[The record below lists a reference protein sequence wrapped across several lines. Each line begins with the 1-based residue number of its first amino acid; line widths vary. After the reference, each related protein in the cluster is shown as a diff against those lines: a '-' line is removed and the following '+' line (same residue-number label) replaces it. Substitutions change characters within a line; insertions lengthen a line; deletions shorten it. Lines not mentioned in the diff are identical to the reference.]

1 MISQAFA
8 AALAAGRS
16 GFNLRVRDAQ
26 RRYPAFRTDVLQRFL
41 EEAVNGVVAAV
52 DPARAAAVA
61 AAAVDVALELVG
73 RALVGPAGRTGTAA
87 AVWRTLL
94 PRYAGLVAAHPETVP
109 AMLTNAAIHL
119 DALAG
124 VRGKEWI
131 ALLAALAPRIANVD
145 ELRGAGQVAAWRAGA
160 AHFRAGALAAAD
172 ALPDALALAA
182 VGADGGADVGADVG
196 ATWPALRAHIEEDPW
211 WTADGTDVTAGRE
224 VGGFAGFGG
233 PFGRPPE
240 VRAGADG
247 FVVRDGERHHLLL
260 ADAFGAVLL
269 AARPDE
275 FDRAAPGGCDF
286 AMAAD
291 GLDIGTRRIAL
302 DLPADGLAVCAC
314 GPTVAIASPYTH
326 AIRVLPREPR

>member
-1 MISQAFA
+1 MISPVFA

-16 GFNLRVRDAQ
+16 GFNRRVHDAQ

-41 EEAVNGVVAAV
+41 EEEVDGAVAAVATV

-61 AAAVDVALELVG
+61 DAAFDVALELVG
-73 RALVGPAGRTGTAA
+73 RALVGPAARTATPAD
-87 AVWRTLL
+87 VWRTLL
-94 PRYAGLVAAHPETVP
+94 PRYAGLVATHPETVP

-131 ALLAALAPRIANVD
+131 ALLAALAPRIATVD
-145 ELRGAGQVAAWRAGA
+145 ELRIVGQG
-160 AHFRAGALAAAD
+160 AGALAAAD
-172 ALPDALALAA
+172 ALPEALALEA
-182 VGADGGADVGADVG
+182 VGADDGADVG
-196 ATWPALRAHIEEDPW
+196 ATWPALRARIEDDPW
-211 WTADGTDVTAGRE
+211 WTADGADVTAGRE

-233 PFGRPPE
+233 AFGGPPE

-260 ADAFGAVLL
+260 ADAYGAVLL
-269 AARPDE
+269 AASPDE
-275 FDRAAPGGCDF
+275 FDRAARGGCDF
-286 AMAAD
+286 AVAAD
-291 GLDIGTRRIAL
+291 VLDIGTRRIAL
-302 DLPADGLAVCAC
+302 DLPADGLAVCAS